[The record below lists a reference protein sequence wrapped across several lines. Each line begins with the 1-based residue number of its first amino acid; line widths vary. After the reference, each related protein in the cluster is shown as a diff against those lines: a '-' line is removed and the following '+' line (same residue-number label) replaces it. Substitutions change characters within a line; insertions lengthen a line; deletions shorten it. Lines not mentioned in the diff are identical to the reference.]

1 MKANPLNTLPPDG
14 APLPHTASTAPFE
27 PYATEVM
34 TPEQE
39 RVYLA
44 SQWRLMWWKFRRH
57 KLAVIS
63 AFVIVTIYAM
73 AAFAE
78 FLAPYHYTTRN
89 TDFIRAPGQSVHLFH
104 EGSFIGPFV
113 YPYTMRLNMEN
124 LKREYDVD
132 RTRPQ
137 KLRFFCHGDDSYEF
151 WGLIPGSWRVVCPPK
166 DGTFFWLGSD
176 RLGRDMLSRILY
188 GGRISLSI
196 GLIGISISFVLGIII
211 GGIAGYYGGKV
222 DLVVQ
227 RIIEIV
233 QSLPHIPLW
242 LALAAIMPPSW
253 SPLLVYFGITVIL
266 GLMDWTGLARAV
278 RSKLLSLREEDYV
291 VAAQLMGAKPARII
305 GLHLVPG
312 FMSHLIASATITIPK
327 TILGET
333 ALSFLGLGLRPPI
346 TSWGVM
352 LNEAQNINVV
362 ALYPWLLYPVV
373 PVILIILAFN
383 FLGDGLRDAADPY
396 R

>member
-1 MKANPLNTLPPDG
+1 VTANSLNTLPPDG

-27 PYATEVM
+27 PYATEAM

-44 SQWRLMWWKFRRH
+44 SQWQLMWWKFRRH

-89 TDFIRAPGQSVHLFH
+89 TDFIRAPSQSVHLFH
-104 EGSFIGPFV
+104 EGSFVGPFV

-124 LKREYDVD
+124 LKREYEVD

-137 KLRFFCHGDDSYEF
+137 KLRFFCHGDDSYMF
-151 WGLIPGSWRVVCPPK
+151 WGMIPGNWRLVCPPK
-166 DGTFFWLGSD
+166 DGTFFFLGSD

-196 GLIGISISFVLGIII
+196 GLLGVSISFVLGVII
-211 GGIAGYYGGKV
+211 GGIAGYYGGRI

-253 SPLLVYFGITVIL
+253 SPLVVYFGITIIL
-266 GLMDWTGLARAV
+266 GLMDWTGLARSV

-291 VAAQLMGAKPARII
+291 VAAQLMGAKPRRII

-312 FMSHLIASATITIPK
+312 FMSHLIAAATITIPK

>member
-1 MKANPLNTLPPDG
+1 VNALPAEG
-14 APLPHTASTAPFE
+14 AALPHTASTAPFE
-27 PYATEVM
+27 PYAVEQM
-34 TPEQE
+34 TPQQE

-44 SQWRLMWWKFRRH
+44 SQWQLMWWKFRRH
-57 KLAVIS
+57 RLAVIS
-63 AFVIVTIYAM
+63 GIVILTMYVAVAFC
-73 AAFAE
+73 E

-89 TDFIRAPGQSVHLFH
+89 TDFIRAPRQPVHFFH

-113 YPYTMRLNMEN
+113 YPYTQRLNMEN

-132 RTRPQ
+132 RTKPQ
-137 KLRFFCHGDDSYEF
+137 PIRFFCRSDEYTF
-151 WGLIPGSWRVVCPPK
+151 WGLTQGNLHLFCPPEG
-166 DGTFFWLGSD
+166 GTLFLLGSD
-176 RLGRDMLSRILY
+176 RLGRDVFSRILY

-196 GLIGISISFVLGIII
+196 GLLGVGVSFVLGVII

-227 RIIEIV
+227 RLIEIV

-242 LALAAIMPPSW
+242 LALASIMPPSW
-253 SPLLVYFGITVIL
+253 SPLLVYFGITIIL

-291 VAAQLMGAKPARII
+291 VAAQLMGARPARII
-305 GLHLVPG
+305 GLHLIPG
-312 FMSHLIASATITIPK
+312 FMSHLIAAATITIPK
-327 TILGET
+327 TVLGET

-352 LNEAQNINVV
+352 LNESLNVNVV